1 MRVII
6 VDDEPLARDR
16 LRALLSK
23 ESDVQI
29 VAECGD
35 GREAVTSIKRENP
48 DVVFL
53 DIQMPELDGFG
64 VLAQLKGGKMP
75 QVVFVTAF
83 DEFAVKAF
91 EVHALDY
98 LLKPFD
104 KERLKSAVSRARDLL
119 KTPDQTALTEKLSA
133 LLDTLNQQQQQP
145 AAAAGAA
152 AAGAAPSNE
161 RIAVKLD
168 GRVIFVRPGDIDW
181 IEAQD
186 NYVKLHVA
194 REAHLVRDTLSNF
207 ENRLDTK
214 RFIRIARSTIVNID
228 RVREMQPMFHGEY
241 VVILHDGTKLTMSRG
256 YRDTLQQYLGGVK

>member
-1 MRVII
+1 MRAIL

-16 LRALLSK
+16 LRGMLAK
-23 ESDVQI
+23 ESDIEI

-35 GREAVTSIKRENP
+35 GKEALQAIRKHNP

-53 DIQMPELDGFG
+53 DIQMPEMDGFG
-64 VLAQLKGGKMP
+64 VLGQLKADRMP
-75 QVVFVTAF
+75 EVIFVTAF

-104 KERLKSAVSRARDLL
+104 RDRLREALGRARERQRAAS
-119 KTPDQTALTEKLSA
+119 PAGLTERIDA
-133 LLDTLNQQQQQP
+133 LLASLEAEKEKDKDRPDKPGPDRL
-145 AAAAGAA
+145 ALK
-152 AAGAAPSNE
+152 
-161 RIAVKLD
+161 VD
-168 GRVIFVRPGDIDW
+168 GRVIFLRPADIDW
-181 IEAQD
+181 LEAQD
-186 NYVKLHVA
+186 NYVKVHVG

-207 ENRLDTK
+207 ESRIDPR

-241 VVILHDGTKLTMSRG
+241 VVILHDGSKLTMSRG
-256 YRDTLQQYLGGVK
+256 YRDTLQQYLGGK

>member
-16 LRALLSK
+16 LRSMLAK
-23 ESDVQI
+23 ESDVEI

-35 GREAVTSIKRENP
+35 GREAVTAIKRERP

-53 DIQMPELDGFG
+53 DIQMPEMDGFG
-64 VLAQLKGGKMP
+64 VLSQLKGASLP
-75 QVVFVTAF
+75 QVIFVTAF

-104 KERLKSAVSRARDLL
+104 RERLHQAVGRARALRASGS
-119 KTPDQTALTEKLSA
+119 PAELTEKLTA
-133 LLDTLNQQQQQP
+133 LLESMQGQGPTGEARPTDRL
-145 AAAAGAA
+145 
-152 AAGAAPSNE
+152 
-161 RIAVKLD
+161 AVKLD
-168 GRVIFVRPGDIDW
+168 GRVIFLRPADIDW

-186 NYVKLHVA
+186 NYVKLHVG
-194 REAHLVRDTLSNF
+194 REAHLVRDTLSSF
-207 ENRLDTK
+207 ENRLDTR

-256 YRDTLQQYLGGVK
+256 YRETLQQYLGGK

>member
-23 ESDVQI
+23 ETDVEI

-35 GREAVTSIKRENP
+35 GREAVAAIKREHP

-64 VLAQLKGGKMP
+64 VLAQLKGSKLP

-104 KERLKSAVSRARDLL
+104 KERLKSAVARARDLL
-119 KTPDQTALTEKLSA
+119 KAPNPAELTKKLTALLETLS
-133 LLDTLNQQQQQP
+133 QP
-145 AAAAGAA
+145 AASGPAASGT
-152 AAGAAPSNE
+152 E

-168 GRVIFVRPGDIDW
+168 GRVIFVRPTDIDW

-186 NYVKLHVA
+186 NYVKVHVG

-207 ENRLDTK
+207 DSRLDPK

-256 YRDTLQQYLGGVK
+256 YRETLQQYLGGVK